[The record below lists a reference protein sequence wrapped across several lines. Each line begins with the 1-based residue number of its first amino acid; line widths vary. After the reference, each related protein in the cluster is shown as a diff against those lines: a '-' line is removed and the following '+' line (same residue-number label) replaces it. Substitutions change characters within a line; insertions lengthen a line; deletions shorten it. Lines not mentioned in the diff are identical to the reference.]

1 MEKLSNSTAT
11 VSTEKSS
18 VQFKRFIIKHSI
30 YFIFIGIVL
39 FLAIATQGRFLA
51 LNNILNIIRQTSV
64 IGLIAFGVTLII
76 ITHGIDLSSGS
87 VLALISVVIASL
99 LQTQKGTGIFI
110 RYPNLPVLPI
120 IVPILIGLVLGAIIG
135 CSNGGLVVWG
145 NLPPFIS
152 TLGMMTA
159 ARGLAFIYAGGRPLS
174 ALSPSFNVL
183 GQGFLFG
190 IPNPVWIFIIFGII
204 THMILNNTRLG
215 RYIYAIGANPKAAY
229 VSGINTKLCTLF
241 VYIFAGVLVAV
252 ASVVLT
258 ARIGSG
264 QAGLGLSYEL
274 FAIASAVIG
283 GTSLNGGI
291 GTIPGTFVGALIIS
305 IIKNGMDILNVSAYA
320 QQIAL
325 GIIIIL
331 AVIIDQRK
339 HQVKS

>member
-1 MEKLSNSTAT
+1 MEKLSDSTTT
-11 VSTEKSS
+11 VPSQKYSVNFKS
-18 VQFKRFIIKHSI
+18 FIVKNSI
-30 YFIFIGIVL
+30 YFIFTVIVI
-39 FLAIATQGRFLA
+39 FLTIATQGRFLA
-51 LNNILNIIRQTSV
+51 LNNILNIVRQTSI

-87 VLALISVVIASL
+87 VLALISVIVASL
-99 LQTQKGTGIFI
+99 LQTQKDSGIFI

-120 IVPILIGLVLGAIIG
+120 IIPIFLGLLLGGLIGLI
-135 CSNGGLVVWG
+135 NGGFIVWG

-152 TLGMMTA
+152 TLGMMTT
-159 ARGLAFIYAGGRPLS
+159 ARGFAFIYAGGRPLS
-174 ALSPSFNVL
+174 ALNPSFNVL

-190 IPNPVWIFIIFGII
+190 IPNPVWIFLIFGFIV
-204 THMILNNTRLG
+204 HLVLNNTKLG
-215 RYIYAIGANPKAAY
+215 KYIYAIGANPKVAY

-241 VYIFAGVLVAV
+241 IYVFAGFLVAV
-252 ASVVLT
+252 ASIILT

-264 QAGLGLSYEL
+264 QAGLGISYEL

-291 GTIPGTFVGALIIS
+291 GTIPGTFIGVLLIS
-305 IIKNGMDILNVSAYA
+305 VIKNGMDILNVSAYS

-325 GIIIIL
+325 GIIIIV

-339 HQVKS
+339 NRVKY